1 MTYLALQFLHGSPVG
16 TDTARLETLAALVS
30 DPRWGVKF
38 KLLSVGHVP
47 GRPPEPLMRG
57 PVAAKDLAEKARTA
71 FLAPNIQTVL
81 FTVSKN
87 EVSDTAVYYVH
98 TGRFAE
104 RADPSW
110 GNTRWLAHGDA
121 AAWIS
126 LQHEIV
132 AAAGAE
138 HAVIAAAES
147 SDVASVE
154 VWLSNRFDNGV
165 SIHPDPGEIDRY
177 ARVRPQLG
185 DKYLRAP
192 RWGTYLSPRHL
203 DAIGGRAK
211 VVAEVQPATVREVG
225 RLTYFQLTERIEDAR
240 SPAAEAKRAKFEA
253 LVAPLLPPA

>member
-1 MTYLALQFLHGSPVG
+1 VTYLALQFLHGKSLG
-16 TDTARLETLAALVS
+16 AETARLEELAKLVS

-57 PVAAKDLAEKARTA
+57 SVAAKDLAEKARTA

-81 FTVSKN
+81 FTVSD
-87 EVSDTAVYYVH
+87 ETSETAVYYVH
-98 TGRFAE
+98 TGRFDYK
-104 RADPSW
+104 ADPSW
-110 GNTRWLAHGDA
+110 GNTRWLVHGDT
-121 AAWIS
+121 AAWVS

-132 AAAGAE
+132 EAAGAE
-138 HAVIAAAES
+138 YAVIVAAEK

-154 VWLSNRFDNGV
+154 VWLSNRFNSGSSV
-165 SIHPDPGEIDRY
+165 HPNPAEIDRY
-177 ARVRPQLG
+177 ARVSPQLG

-211 VVAEVQPATVREVG
+211 IVAEVQPASVREVG
-225 RLTYFQLTERIEDAR
+225 QLTYFQLTERVEDAL
-240 SPAAEAKRAKFEA
+240 SSATEAKRTKFEA
-253 LVAPLLPPA
+253 LVAPLLPPT